1 MRVLITGAA
10 GFIGAA
16 LSEKL
21 LAAGDDVLGVD
32 NLNDYYDVRLKE
44 SRNERL
50 KIYSNYHFV
59 KMDIQD
65 EAFQDLVG
73 DFQPDVLVNLAA
85 QAGVRYSIKNP
96 RAYLDANVSGFFNVL
111 ETCRLQRVPKLV
123 YASSSSVYGD
133 NDVPFH
139 EEDRVDNPV
148 SFYAAT
154 KMCNEI
160 FAKSYKNI
168 FGINVVGLRF
178 FTVYGPF
185 GRPDMAVFKFTKS
198 ILEGSAIEL
207 YNHGKNRRDFTYID
221 DIVEGVIR
229 VIQGKT
235 KRDVYNIGNKNP
247 VEVLK
252 FVEEL
257 ENVIGKKAITKLVP
271 QAQGDVFQTYASTDF
286 LEEDFGYETSTS
298 LSQGLQSFFRW
309 YREYYGQ

>member
-1 MRVLITGAA
+1 MRILITGAA

-21 LAAGDDVLGVD
+21 LAAGNDVLGID

-44 SRNERL
+44 SRNKRL
-50 KIYSNYHFV
+50 KVYSNYRFM
-59 KMDIQD
+59 KMDIQ
-65 EAFQDLVG
+65 ETAFRSLVG

-85 QAGVRYSIKNP
+85 QAGVRYSIQNP
-96 RAYLDANVSGFFNVL
+96 RAYLDSNVSGFFNVL
-111 ETCRLQRVPKLV
+111 EACRIWKVPKLV

-154 KMCNEI
+154 KMCNEL

-168 FGINVVGLRF
+168 FGIEAVGLRF

-198 ILEGSAIEL
+198 ILDGSTIEL
-207 YNHGKNRRDFTYID
+207 YNQGKNRRDFTYID
-221 DIVEGVIR
+221 DIIEGVIR
-229 VIQGKT
+229 VIQNKT
-235 KRDVYNIGNKNP
+235 KRDVYNIGNKRP

-257 ENVIGKKAITKLVP
+257 ESVIGKKATTKLVP
-271 QAQGDVFQTYASTDF
+271 QAQGDVFQTYANTDF

-298 LSQGLQSFFRW
+298 LSHGLQSFFKW
-309 YREYYGQ
+309 YSEYYE

>member
-32 NLNDYYDVRLKE
+32 NLNDYYDVRLKQA
-44 SRNERL
+44 RNERL
-50 KIYSNYHFV
+50 KAYPDYHFI

-65 EAFQDLVG
+65 EMFQGLVG

-85 QAGVRYSIKNP
+85 QAGVRYSIQNP
-96 RAYLDANVSGFFNVL
+96 RAYLDSNVSGFFNVL
-111 ETCRLQRVPKLV
+111 EACRIWQVPKLV

-168 FGINVVGLRF
+168 FGIDAVGLRF

-221 DIVEGVIR
+221 DIIEGVIR
-229 VIQGKT
+229 VIQNKA

-247 VEVLK
+247 VEVLE

-271 QAQGDVFQTYASTDF
+271 QAQGDVFQTCASTDF

-298 LSQGLQSFFRW
+298 LPQGLQSFFKW
-309 YREYYGQ
+309 YRGYYE